1 MIPRRM
7 RAGVLLILA
16 AMAASAPVHAL
27 DRVVLQLKWR
37 HQFQFAGYYAA
48 VKQGYYRDAGF
59 DVELREAG
67 TETDTV
73 EEVLSGR
80 AQYGVGTSD
89 LVLAR
94 AQGKPVVVL
103 AVIYQHSPFVL
114 LTPTSSGIEDVQSLA
129 DKPIM
134 MEKGAAELLAFFRN
148 EGVDPARLKMLP
160 HTFDEHDLLNG
171 RATAMSAYSTDEPYK
186 LKAEGVPYL
195 TFSPRT
201 AGIDFYGDNL
211 FTSEAEVSGHP
222 ERVRAFLDASVRGW
236 VYAMQHPEELV
247 AYILANYPRGKSRD
261 HLLFEAAETEK
272 LIHSELIEIGH
283 VNPGRW
289 QAIAETY
296 AELGMMPHHQPLDGF
311 VYERDPRIDWRRY
324 AWPIGIVG
332 ALALAGGGWALV
344 TTRMNRRLHREVG
357 TRRQAEADATR
368 ASEAKTRFLAVL
380 AHEVRSPLSGI
391 ISSLHLWRQE
401 KDPAA
406 REEVAAIAQ
415 TSAHTLLQTVDE
427 ILHHSEMESG
437 GDIAIQPRPVQVR
450 DFLCEIIAH
459 FRASATL
466 KSLDLGLEIDP
477 AVPET
482 LSLDPLRLRQILS
495 NLIANALKFTDEGI
509 VRLHASIESP
519 APGDQHLILEVIDSG
534 PGLTPAQIERIF
546 TPYAQADE
554 TIAHRYGGTGLG
566 LSISANLA
574 RLLGG
579 DISVESDGRTGAT
592 FTVRL
597 PVSQHDTVAAG

>member
-1 MIPRRM
+1 MKRVIFAM
-7 RAGVLLILA
+7 LA
-16 AMAASAPVHAL
+16 AALLSTSAHAL
-27 DRVVLQLKWR
+27 DKVVLQLKWR

-48 VKQGYYRDAGF
+48 VTQGYYRDAGF
-59 DVELREAG
+59 DVELREAD

-73 EEVLSGR
+73 KEVVSGR

-94 AQGKPVVVL
+94 AQGQPVVVL

-114 LTPTSSGIEDVQSLA
+114 LTPASSGIEDVQSLA

-148 EGVDPARLKMLP
+148 EGVDPARLKILP

-171 RATAMSAYSTDEPYK
+171 HAVAMSAYSTDEPYK

-211 FTSEAEVSGHP
+211 FTSETEMREHP
-222 ERVRAFLDASVRGW
+222 ERAKAFVDASVRGW
-236 VYAMQHPEELV
+236 VYAMQHPEEIV
-247 AYILANYPRGKSRD
+247 TYILATYPRGKSRD
-261 HLLFEAAETEK
+261 HLLFEAEETRK
-272 LIHSELIEIGH
+272 LIHPELIEIGY

-296 AELGMMPHHQPLDGF
+296 ADLGMMPHHQPLDGF

-324 AWPIGIVG
+324 AWPIGIAA
-332 ALALAGGGWALV
+332 ALALIAGGWALV
-344 TTRMNRRLHREVG
+344 TMYMNRRLHREVG
-357 TRRQAEADATR
+357 TRREAEVAATR

-391 ISSLHLWRQE
+391 ISSLHLWREE
-401 KDPAA
+401 KDPAT

-415 TSAHTLLQTVDE
+415 TSANTLLQTVDE
-427 ILHHSEMESG
+427 ILHHSEIESG
-437 GDIAIQPRPVQVR
+437 SAVAIQLQPVDVR
-450 DFLCEIIAH
+450 DFLGSIITH
-459 FRASATL
+459 FRASAQL
-466 KSLDLGLEIDP
+466 KSLDLGLEVDP
-477 AVPET
+477 AVPAT
-482 LSLDPLRLRQILS
+482 LPLDPLRLRQILS
-495 NLIANALKFTDEGI
+495 NLITNALKFTDEGF
-509 VRLHASIESP
+509 VRLHASVEP
-519 APGDQHLILEVIDSG
+519 AATSGDRQLILEVVDSG
-534 PGLTPAQIERIF
+534 PGLTPEQIGRIF
-546 TPYAQADE
+546 TPYAQADQ

-566 LSISANLA
+566 LSISADLA

-597 PVSQHDTVAAG
+597 PIAASPAIATG

>member
-1 MIPRRM
+1 
-7 RAGVLLILA
+7 
-16 AMAASAPVHAL
+16 MAASSAVHAL
-27 DRVVLQLKWR
+27 DKVVLQLKWR

-59 DVELREAG
+59 DVEMREAAP
-67 TETDTV
+67 ETDTV

-103 AVIYQHSPFVL
+103 AVIFQHSPFVL
-114 LTPTSSGIEDVQSLA
+114 LTPTSSGVEDVQSLA

-134 MEKGAAELLAFFRN
+134 MENGAAELLAFFRN
-148 EGVDPARLKMLP
+148 EGVDPARLKILP

-171 RATAMSAYSTDEPYK
+171 HAVAMSAYSTDEPYK

-211 FTSEAEVSGHP
+211 FTSETELRERP

-236 VYAMQHPEELV
+236 VYAMQHPEEIV
-247 AYILANYPRGKSRD
+247 SYILATYPRSKSRD

-272 LIHSELIEIGH
+272 LIHPELIEIGY

-296 AELGMMPHHQPLDGF
+296 ADLGMMPHHQRLDGF
-311 VYERDPRIDWRRY
+311 VYERDPRIDLRRY
-324 AWPIGIVG
+324 AWPIGIV
-332 ALALAGGGWALV
+332 ATLALVGGGWAIV
-344 TTRMNRRLHREVG
+344 ATRMNRRLHREVG
-357 TRRQAEADATR
+357 TRREAEVAATR

-401 KDPAA
+401 KDPDT
-406 REEVAAIAQ
+406 REQVAAIAH

-427 ILHHSEMESG
+427 ILHHSEIESG
-437 GDIAIQPRPVQVR
+437 GDIVIQRRPVEVR
-450 DFLCEIIAH
+450 EFLGEIITH

-466 KSLDLGLEIDP
+466 KSLDLGLEVDP
-477 AVPET
+477 AVPAT

-495 NLIANALKFTDEGI
+495 NLITNALKFTDEGF
-509 VRLHASIESP
+509 VHLHASVEASS
-519 APGDQHLILEVIDSG
+519 GDQHLVLEVVDSG
-534 PGLTPAQIERIF
+534 PGLTPEQIARIF
-546 TPYAQADE
+546 TPYAQADQ

-566 LSISANLA
+566 LSISAGLA

-597 PVSQHDTVAAG
+597 PARSGDTVAAG

>member
-1 MIPRRM
+1 MKRVIFAM
-7 RAGVLLILA
+7 LA
-16 AMAASAPVHAL
+16 AALLSTSAHAL
-27 DRVVLQLKWR
+27 DKVVLQLKWR

-48 VKQGYYRDAGF
+48 VTQGYYRDAGF
-59 DVELREAG
+59 DVELREAD

-73 EEVLSGR
+73 KEVVSGR

-94 AQGKPVVVL
+94 AQGQPVVVL

-114 LTPTSSGIEDVQSLA
+114 LTPASSGIEDVQSLA

-134 MEKGAAELLAFFRN
+134 MEKGSAELLAFFRN
-148 EGVDPARLKMLP
+148 EGIDPARLKILP

-171 RATAMSAYSTDEPYK
+171 HAVAMSAYSTDEPYK

-211 FTSEAEVSGHP
+211 FTSETEMREHP
-222 ERVRAFLDASVRGW
+222 ERAKAFVDASVRGW
-236 VYAMQHPEELV
+236 VYAMQHPEEIV
-247 AYILANYPRGKSRD
+247 TYILATYPRGKSRD
-261 HLLFEAAETEK
+261 HLLFEAEETRK
-272 LIHSELIEIGH
+272 LIHPELIEIGY

-296 AELGMMPHHQPLDGF
+296 ADLGMMPHHQPLDGF

-324 AWPIGIVG
+324 AWPIGIAA
-332 ALALAGGGWALV
+332 ALALIAGGWALV
-344 TTRMNRRLHREVG
+344 TMYMNRRLHREVG
-357 TRRQAEADATR
+357 TRREAEVAATR

-391 ISSLHLWRQE
+391 ISSLHLWREE
-401 KDPAA
+401 KDPAT

-427 ILHHSEMESG
+427 ILHHSEIESG
-437 GDIAIQPRPVQVR
+437 SEIAIRLRPVQVR

-477 AVPET
+477 AVPDT
-482 LSLDPLRLRQILS
+482 LALDPLRLRQILS

-509 VRLHASIESP
+509 VRLHASIEP
-519 APGDQHLILEVIDSG
+519 AASGSQQLILEVVDSG

-546 TPYAQADE
+546 TPYARADQ

-566 LSISANLA
+566 LSISAQLA

-597 PVSQHDTVAAG
+597 PVSQGETIAAG